1 MDILFK
7 DEFDMLDKLDWSST
21 EHVRKSQDPDK
32 IINTDP
38 DEEFYIVRKE
48 TFGDLQTPE
57 SLEEKGLV
65 LKDLFADHK
74 GRWISWI
81 LLGTIFIV

>member
-1 MDILFK
+1 MDALK
-7 DEFDMLDKLDWSST
+7 DDLIEFQQGI
-21 EHVRKSQDPDK
+21 KSITK
-32 IINTDP
+32 NTMYTI
-38 DEEFYIVRKE
+38 ESIWYA
-48 TFGDLQTPE
+48 PE